1 MCFAAA
7 VSGDTGVDA
16 RPQTPRALEPN
27 THTQVPRAQAATA
40 EAGAGNPENNC
51 KKPYDP
57 PVSGIKGHQLR
68 MLQASPDR
76 AYGARVQSNYRLEE
90 NRRKN

>member
-1 MCFAAA
+1 MYITPALSPRPARRGEGGDIRLHVCFAAA

-40 EAGAGNPENNC
+40 EAGAGNPENNR
-51 KKPYDP
+51 KKP
-57 PVSGIKGHQLR
+57 
-68 MLQASPDR
+68 
-76 AYGARVQSNYRLEE
+76 
-90 NRRKN
+90 

>member
-1 MCFAAA
+1 MTGAA
-7 VSGDTGVDA
+7 VSPQPYVYYPRPLPAARAPGRGRRDIRLHVFCCCGDTGVDA

-51 KKPYDP
+51 KKPYD
-57 PVSGIKGHQLR
+57 LR
-68 MLQASPDR
+68 C
-76 AYGARVQSNYRLEE
+76 
-90 NRRKN
+90 

>member
-51 KKPYDP
+51 KKPYD
-57 PVSGIKGHQLR
+57 LR
-68 MLQASPDR
+68 C
-76 AYGARVQSNYRLEE
+76 
-90 NRRKN
+90 